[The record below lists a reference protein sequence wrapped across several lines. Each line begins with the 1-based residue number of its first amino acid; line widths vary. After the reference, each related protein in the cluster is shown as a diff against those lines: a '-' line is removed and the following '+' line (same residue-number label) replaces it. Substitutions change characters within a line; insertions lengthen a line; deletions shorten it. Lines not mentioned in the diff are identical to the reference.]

1 MMKLNKKAITFT
13 ALIWM
18 FSGIILF
25 VMALAVLSNEM
36 NNLYG
41 GSNDLTYGIVTNS
54 TYEGLQ
60 TLQADLD
67 ADVRGSDSGQAGY
80 SSLGILTLTRLPK
93 VLWNLMGVTLSFI
106 TGGWINNAV
115 GLLPLGSLGDVIIV
129 LLRIIYTIMIIFII
143 IKLLTRSA
151 V

>member
-1 MMKLNKKAITFT
+1 MKLNKKAITFT